1 MGNDSLFFFGKNP
14 FKEAV
19 KKNNVER
26 VYLQHG
32 FNDKNIL
39 TIIEQNHLSTKY
51 VNAQDLTNLSQ
62 DKHHQGVVF
71 QVKDYRYYSLE
82 EIVSLT
88 NNKNHMPLILI
99 LDEINDPHN
108 FGAILRS
115 ADAFGVDGVIVKKR
129 NQVLING
136 TVIKSSAGAAN
147 FVKVA
152 AVTNLNHTIEKLKKA
167 GYWIVATDGSAKM
180 SYKEIRYDFPL
191 ALIVGSEGFGVSNLL
206 LKNADFIVKI
216 PMLGEVNSLNASV
229 AASIFLAHIRS

>member
-136 TVIKSSAGAAN
+136 TVMKSSAGAAN

>member
-1 MGNDSLFFFGKNP
+1 MVNDSLFFFGKNP

-32 FNDKNIL
+32 FIDKSIL

-51 VNAQDLTNLSQ
+51 VNAQDLTNLAQ

-82 EIVSLT
+82 EIISEASQ
-88 NNKNHMPLILI
+88 KNHMPLLLI

-136 TVIKSSAGAAN
+136 TVMKSSAGAAN

-152 AVTNLNHTIEKLKKA
+152 SVTNLNQAVEKLKKA
-167 GYWIVATDGSAKM
+167 GYWIVATDGNAKM

-191 ALIVGSEGFGVSNLL
+191 ALIVGSEGFGISTLL
-206 LKNADFIVKI
+206 LKNADYIVKI